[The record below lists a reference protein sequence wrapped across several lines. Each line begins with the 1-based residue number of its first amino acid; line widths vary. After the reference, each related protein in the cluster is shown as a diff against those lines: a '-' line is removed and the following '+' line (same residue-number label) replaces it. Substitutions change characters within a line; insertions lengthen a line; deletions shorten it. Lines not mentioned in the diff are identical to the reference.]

1 MRVNRLSV
9 AALALGMGLGL
20 AVTHEAAAAFPDQ
33 PITLV
38 VGFGAGGMT
47 DVSSRIIAEKLE
59 EVTGTTVIVENRPGA
74 GGTLAIAN
82 VAEMPADGYT
92 VVSFLSDGPFTATYQ
107 ERPIDLADWEMIGGY
122 MPQERV
128 VFARSDAPFETVE
141 EFVAYA
147 KSEPVTFADGGSFWS
162 SRVMEAF
169 AKKHGL
175 TVRLVPF
182 RSGAEGSAAILG
194 GHVTLAETGVGTS
207 AWQAGRDGGLKI
219 LATLTPGGLAPF
231 GMDDVP
237 TFEELGAD
245 FVVKMQYGY
254 AVKAGLPA
262 ENLDYLRD
270 AFKQVFEDPE
280 VQASLSEIDLT
291 PAYTDPEAYAV
302 LMDSVTADAEAL
314 REYLK
319 EE

>member
-1 MRVNRLSV
+1 MPVNRLSV
-9 AALALGMGLGL
+9 AALALGLGL
-20 AVTHEAAAAFPDQ
+20 AAQAQAFPDQ

-92 VVSFLSDGPFTATYQ
+92 VVSFLTEGPFTATYQ
-107 ERPIDLADWEMIGGY
+107 ERPIDLADWEMIAGY

-128 VFARSDAPFETVE
+128 LFARSDAPFETVE

-147 KSEPVTFADGGSFWS
+147 KAEPVTFADGGSFWS

-169 AKKHGL
+169 AKKHEL

-219 LATLTPGGLAPF
+219 LATLTPGGLALFDLP
-231 GMDDVP
+231 DVP
-237 TFEELGAD
+237 TFEQLGAD
-245 FVVKMQYGY
+245 YVVRVQYGY
-254 AVKAGLPA
+254 AVKAGLPE

-270 AFKQVFEDPE
+270 AFKQVIEDPK
-280 VQASLSEIDLT
+280 VQAALSAIDLT
-291 PAYTDPEAYAV
+291 PVYTDPETYAE
-302 LMDSVTADAEAL
+302 LMGAVTADAEAL

>member
-1 MRVNRLSV
+1 MNRLGI
-9 AALALGMGLGL
+9 AALALGVGLGL
-20 AVTHEAAAAFPDQ
+20 AVTSGAEAYPDQ

-59 EVTGTTVIVENRPGA
+59 EVMGTTVIVENRPGA

-92 VVSFLSDGPFTATYQ
+92 VVSFLTEGPFTATYQ
-107 ERPIDLADWEMIGGY
+107 ERPIDLADWAMVGGF

-128 VFARSDAPFETVE
+128 LFARSDAPFETVE
-141 EFVAYA
+141 EFVEYA
-147 KSEPVTFADGGSFWS
+147 KAEPVTFADGGSFWS

-169 AKKHGL
+169 AKKHGM

-207 AWQAGRDGGLKI
+207 AWHAGREGGLKI
-219 LATLTPGGLAPF
+219 LATLTPGGLEPF
-231 GMDDVP
+231 GMADVP
-237 TFEELGAD
+237 TFEALEAD
-245 FVVKMQYGY
+245 YVVRVQYGY
-254 AVKAGLPA
+254 AVKAGVPEADLA
-262 ENLDYLRD
+262 ILRD
-270 AFKQVFEDPE
+270 AFKQVVEDPE
-280 VQASLSEIDLT
+280 VQAALTEIDLT
-291 PAYTDPEAYAV
+291 PVYTDPDTYAV
-302 LMDSVTADAEAL
+302 LMGSVTEDAVAL

>member
-1 MRVNRLSV
+1 MPVNHLSV
-9 AALALGMGLGL
+9 AALAVGIGLGL
-20 AVTHEAAAAFPDQ
+20 AATSEAVAFPDQ

-59 EVTGTTVIVENRPGA
+59 EVTGTTVVVENRPGA

-92 VVSFLSDGPFTATYQ
+92 VVSFLTEGPFTATYQ

-128 VFARSDAPFETVE
+128 LFARSDAPFETVE
-141 EFVAYA
+141 ELVEYA
-147 KSEPVTFADGGSFWS
+147 KNEPVTFADGGSFWS
-162 SRVMEAF
+162 SRVMEAY

-231 GMDDVP
+231 DLPDVP
-237 TFEELGAD
+237 TFEQLGAD
-245 FVVKMQYGY
+245 YVVRVQYGY
-254 AVKAGLPA
+254 AVKAGLPE
-262 ENLDYLRD
+262 ENLAFLRD
-270 AFKQVFEDPE
+270 AFEQVVEDPE
-280 VQASLSEIDLT
+280 VQAALSEIDLT
-291 PAYTDPEAYAV
+291 PVYTDPETYAE
-302 LMDSVTADAEAL
+302 LMEAVTADADAL

>member
-1 MRVNRLSV
+1 MRMRQLGI
-9 AALALGMGLGL
+9 AALALGIIGAAGDGLG
-20 AVTHEAAAAFPDQ
+20 FPDE

-47 DVSSRIIAEKLE
+47 DVSSRIIAEKLA

-92 VVSFLSDGPFTATYQ
+92 VVSFLTDGPFTATYQ
-107 ERPIDLADWEMIGGY
+107 ERPIDLDDWAMIGGY

-128 VFARSDAPFETVE
+128 LFARTEAPFETVE
-141 EFVAYA
+141 ELVAYA

-169 AKKHGL
+169 AKKHEL
-175 TVRLVPF
+175 LVRLVPF

-207 AWQAGRDGGLKI
+207 AWQSGREGGLKI
-219 LATLTPGGLAPF
+219 MATLTPGGLAPF
-231 GMDDVP
+231 GLEDVP
-237 TFEELGAD
+237 SFDEVGAD
-245 FVVKMQYGY
+245 YVVRMQYGY
-254 AVKAGLPA
+254 AVHADVPEDRLA
-262 ENLDYLRD
+262 YLRD
-270 AFKQVFEDPE
+270 AFRQVIEDEE
-280 VQASLSEIDLT
+280 VQARLRELDLT
-291 PAYTDPEAYAV
+291 PAYTDPEAYAE
-302 LMDSVTADAEAL
+302 LMDAVTADGEAL

>member
-1 MRVNRLSV
+1 MPVNRLSV
-9 AALALGMGLGL
+9 AALAVGIGLGL
-20 AVTHEAAAAFPDQ
+20 AATSEAVAFPDQ

-59 EVTGTTVIVENRPGA
+59 EVTGTTVVVENRPGA

-82 VAEMPADGYT
+82 VAEMAADGYT
-92 VVSFLSDGPFTATYQ
+92 VVSFLTEGPFTATYQ

-128 VFARSDAPFETVE
+128 LFARSDAPFETVE
-141 EFVAYA
+141 ELVEYA
-147 KSEPVTFADGGSFWS
+147 KNEPVTFADGGSFWS
-162 SRVMEAF
+162 SRVMEAY

-231 GMDDVP
+231 DLPDVP
-237 TFEELGAD
+237 TFEQLGAD
-245 FVVKMQYGY
+245 YVVRVQYGY
-254 AVKAGLPA
+254 AVKAGLPE
-262 ENLDYLRD
+262 ENLAFLRD
-270 AFKQVFEDPE
+270 AFEQVVEDPE
-280 VQASLSEIDLT
+280 VQAALSEIDLT
-291 PAYTDPEAYAV
+291 PVYTDPETYAE
-302 LMDSVTADAEAL
+302 LMDAVTADADAL